1 MNKIMAKLNAASIAF
16 SDALIW
22 TQSYCVI
29 LAILAGLMLP
39 FIFNLPREK
48 RRDAPFWRKAI
59 ACLAMCSFIFGT
71 VSPLTFYLMGFLL
84 PRLQNGEVS
93 NLLLWGMLFLCTG
106 IGVAVHY
113 IFLRLISPEIE
124 SFKHKVIKRTKLERD
139 VRTDV
144 RKVKDL
150 LPQTIKYDPADY
162 IDLSKGIFIGL
173 DEHEQPQYIP
183 VEDWQKQHADI
194 IGTTG
199 AGKGVITGILLYQS
213 IMAGEGVFVLDPKDD
228 EWAPHLYK
236 EACRAAGKPFY
247 LIDLRSK
254 KYQLDFLKDVN
265 SETLEELLNAGFSLA
280 EKGEGADFYRLND
293 RRASRHVSELYE
305 DGMTLRDLFNTEYV
319 RSLEEEVKNFHAKLE
334 EISLLNS
341 VNARGGMS
349 LKDVFDNGGCVYV
362 IGSMRNPKIISAQR
376 MILVRLLQIAETRD
390 RIKSKPRPIAI
401 FLDELKYHLSR
412 PALEGLGAARDK
424 GVHIIMAH
432 QSLADLED
440 CPADL
445 KSKAVVGAVVENTKF
460 KLIYRLMDPATA
472 NWVAEMSGSILVDDE
487 SRRIKTDSVLV
498 EKVDGERMIKQSER
512 YFVDTNM
519 LLNLPDFVSFV
530 FTTKSL
536 PRASMISPI
545 KVNKSELVVF
555 ESKQKQVEVKPV
567 IDFSDKQDSVSTGI
581 VNVDDNDDFAAF
593 KMHDE
598 PENLRGESD
607 IEPAGV
613 HQKDADEFA
622 AFKMDDEQEHMVIQ
636 NESENETAV
645 ADEKVI
651 DEFAAFKM
659 HDEDEVFFKVDS

>member
-1 MNKIMAKLNAASIAF
+1 MNKILAKLNAASLAF

-29 LAILAGLMLP
+29 MAILAGLMLP

-48 RRDAPFWRKAI
+48 RREAPFWRKTI
-59 ACLAMCSFIFGT
+59 ACLAMCFFVFGT
-71 VSPLTFYLMGFLL
+71 LSPLTFFLMGFLL
-84 PRLQNGEVS
+84 PRLQNGEVT
-93 NLLLWGMLFLCTG
+93 NLLLWGMLIFCTG
-106 IGVAVHY
+106 SGLAVHY
-113 IFLRLISPEIE
+113 ILLRLISPEIE
-124 SFKHKVIKRTKLERD
+124 SFKHRVIKKSKLERD

-150 LPQTIKYDPADY
+150 LPKTIKYDPADY
-162 IDLSKGIFIGL
+162 IDLAKGIFIGL
-173 DEHEQPQYIP
+173 NESEQPQYIP

-236 EACRAAGKPFY
+236 EACRVAGKPFY

-254 KYQLDFLKDVN
+254 KYQLDLLKGVN

-334 EISLLNS
+334 EISLINS
-341 VNARGGMS
+341 VNARGGME
-349 LKDVFDNGGCVYV
+349 LKEVFDNGGCVYV

-376 MILVRLLQIAETRD
+376 MILVRLLQIAESRD
-390 RIKSKPRPIAI
+390 RINTKPRPIAI

-432 QSLADLED
+432 QSLGDLED

-460 KLIYRLMDPATA
+460 KLVYRLMDPATA

-487 SRRIKTDSVLV
+487 SRRIKTDTVLV
-498 EKVDGERMIKQSER
+498 EKVDGERTVKQAER

-519 LLNLPDFVSFV
+519 LLNLPDFVSFI
-530 FTTKSL
+530 FTTKNL

-545 KVNKSELVVF
+545 KVSKRALVVY
-555 ESKQKQVEVKPV
+555 ESKQPQSEVKPI
-567 IDFSDKQDSVSTGI
+567 IDFTDNAKLQTVSAVSVSTS
-581 VNVDDNDDFAAF
+581 DDEFAAF
-593 KMHDE
+593 RMPDDE
-598 PENLRGESD
+598 QQHLIIENES
-607 IEPAGV
+607 EKEN
-613 HQKDADEFA
+613 KDEMEKEVDEFA
-622 AFKMDDEQEHMVIQ
+622 AFKIQDDDE
-636 NESENETAV
+636 
-645 ADEKVI
+645 D
-651 DEFAAFKM
+651 
-659 HDEDEVFFKVDS
+659 FFKVDS